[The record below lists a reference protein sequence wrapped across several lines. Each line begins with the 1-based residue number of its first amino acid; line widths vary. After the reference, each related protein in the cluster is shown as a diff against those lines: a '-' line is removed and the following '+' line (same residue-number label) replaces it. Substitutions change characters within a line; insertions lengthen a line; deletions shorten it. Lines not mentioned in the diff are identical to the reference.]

1 MALPERE
8 ETTRDWLREQL
19 RQQSF
24 CGSPKC
30 DPVQPAADHGPDT
43 RAGVGSIL
51 RPDRDRSRKY
61 CQGRKCGT
69 RHRSTNG
76 PSIRRNLPC
85 QVRRSA
91 PRAMGTASRPST
103 PSLSARWFRRPK
115 RRPRAV
121 GAPSLINGRWRPS
134 RFRPLSREP
143 APGSWRGLPPEEAAD
158 HRAKGEGHA
167 EREDNLHHERMGLTV
182 DLPAKARASLSRP
195 VHRGGQPRL
204 EVRLSHR
211 DPLAQPGQSAPRF
224 RHEDAR

>member
-134 RFRPLSREP
+134 RFRPLSPSRRP
-143 APGSWRGLPPEEAAD
+143 VPGAAYRQKKRPTTAP
-158 HRAKGEGHA
+158 RAKATPSAWAPPRNLPVRYDFGA
-167 EREDNLHHERMGLTV
+167 NAAAQVRRLATVNVVLERRRIGNTYFVATSGKT
-182 DLPAKARASLSRP
+182 
-195 VHRGGQPRL
+195 
-204 EVRLSHR
+204 
-211 DPLAQPGQSAPRF
+211 
-224 RHEDAR
+224 

>member
-134 RFRPLSREP
+134 RFRPLF
-143 APGSWRGLPPEEAAD
+143 
-158 HRAKGEGHA
+158 
-167 EREDNLHHERMGLTV
+167 
-182 DLPAKARASLSRP
+182 ARAGARFLARP
-195 VHRGGQPRL
+195 TARRSGRPPRQGRRPRRARGQF
-204 EVRLSHR
+204 
-211 DPLAQPGQSAPRF
+211 AP
-224 RHEDAR
+224 